1 MRAEDEICRKKIVA
15 FASIFWYNRENKKDR
30 KYPAMPQKLIHHPLH
45 KHGRD
50 VDMTEGNITRHIILF
65 ALPLLAGNIFQQLYN
80 MVDTW
85 VVGRFVSNEAY
96 AAVGTIGPVINM
108 LIGFFMGL
116 SSGAGVVISQ
126 YYGAGRKEDVQRTVH
141 TSIVMTLI
149 LGVLFTGIGLAM
161 TPFML
166 DLMNTPD
173 NVLPES
179 TAYLQIYFSGIMG
192 LMIYNIGAGI
202 LRAVGD
208 SRRPFYF
215 LVVCAVLNTV
225 LDLLF
230 VIKYN
235 MGVRGV
241 ALATILSQGVSAVL
255 VLITLLRTD
264 ECIKLRLR
272 QLRIHWDLLK
282 KIFRVGI
289 PAAIQMAITA
299 FSNIFVQS
307 YINHFGDNCMSGW
320 TTYAKVD
327 QLLFLPMQSIAL
339 ASTTFVGQNLGK
351 NQVDRARKGV
361 KTALVIATCATLFL
375 MGPVLLFA
383 PEIVAFFNNKPEV
396 VEYGALLLRWLSP
409 FYVLCC
415 FNQVY
420 SGALRG
426 AGNSKAPMVIML
438 GSFVVFRQIYL
449 FAMSRICNEII
460 PIAMSY
466 PAGWLLCS
474 ALTTIYFHRAKLGAT
489 RLVEDA

>member
-1 MRAEDEICRKKIVA
+1 
-15 FASIFWYNRENKKDR
+15 
-30 KYPAMPQKLIHHPLH
+30 
-45 KHGRD
+45 
-50 VDMTEGNITRHIILF
+50 MTQGNITRHLISF
-65 ALPLLAGNIFQQLYN
+65 ALPLLMGNIFQQLYN

-96 AAVGTIGPVINM
+96 AAVGTNGPIINM

-126 YYGAGRKEDVQRTVH
+126 YYGAKRHEDVSRTVH
-141 TSIVMTLI
+141 TAITMTLI
-149 LGVLFTGIGLAM
+149 LGILFTGIGLFM
-161 TPFML
+161 TPYML
-166 DLMNTPD
+166 KIMNTPA

-179 TAYLQIYFSGIMG
+179 TTYLRTIFSGIMG
-192 LMIYNIGAGI
+192 LMICNIGSGI

-208 SRRPFYF
+208 SKRPFYF
-215 LVVCAVLNTV
+215 LVVCALMNTA

-230 VIKYN
+230 VLVFK

-241 ALATILSQGVSAVL
+241 ALATILAQATSAIL
-255 VLITLLRTD
+255 VIITLLRTD
-264 ECIKLRLR
+264 ECIKLCPAKI
-272 QLRIHWDLLK
+272 RIHWDMLK

-289 PAAIQMAITA
+289 PAAIQMAITS

-307 YINHFGDNCMSGW
+307 YINFFGDNCMSGW

-327 QLLFLPMQSIAL
+327 QLLFLPMQSISL
-339 ASTTFVGQNLGK
+339 ASTTFVGQNLGC
-351 NQVDRARKGV
+351 NQVDRAKKGV
-361 KTALVIATCATLFL
+361 TTAITIAVSSTLIL
-375 MGPVLLFA
+375 MVPVLAFA
-383 PEIVAFFNNKPEV
+383 PYIVAFFNSKPEV
-396 VEYGALLLRWLSP
+396 VDYGSMLLRYITP

-415 FNQVY
+415 FNQIY

-438 GSFVVFRQIYL
+438 SSFVVFRQIYL
-449 FAMSRICNEII
+449 FIMSRVWNEII

-474 ALTTIYFHRAKLGAT
+474 TLTLIYYHKAQLSKS
-489 RLVEDA
+489 RLVDDN